1 MVSFGRTV
9 TYGYPHA
16 VVFMAKTLYL
26 FAVRSKI
33 GVIQGQVIS
42 TMREACRQSF
52 LDWSP
57 RLYLAMY
64 SCDIQASGKYR
75 KSIGCI
81 QYRSH

>member
-1 MVSFGRTV
+1 MVSDRCTLS
-9 TYGYPHA
+9 PA
-16 VVFMAKTLYL
+16 VLYN
-26 FAVRSKI
+26 AHYQNAIVRSKI

-64 SCDIQASGKYR
+64 SCDIQASGTKFKNSNFFFTLDDYV
-75 KSIGCI
+75 
-81 QYRSH
+81 

>member
-1 MVSFGRTV
+1 MVSRRCNLS
-9 TYGYPHA
+9 PA
-16 VVFMAKTLYL
+16 MLYNAH
-26 FAVRSKI
+26 FQNAIVRSKI

-64 SCDIQASGKYR
+64 SCDIQASGTNCKNSKWLTTR
-75 KSIGCI
+75 KMLI
-81 QYRSH
+81 